1 MTDDDAPREVR
12 REIHIDASPATVF
25 ALLTDPEQMRTWLA
39 EEVLAR
45 AEPGGIFRLADGS
58 GAAIEGRYVEVVP
71 DRRVVF
77 TWGGVEGLAPGES
90 TVEITL
96 EPARRGTLLKLRHFG
111 LPPPAFEAHDMGW
124 VHSALPK
131 VKAAAEGRD
140 PGGLCLGDLAAAR
153 R

>member
-1 MTDDDAPREVR
+1 MTADEARREIR

-25 ALLTDPEQMRTWLA
+25 ALLTDAERMRTWLA

-45 AEPGGIFRLADGS
+45 PEPGGIFRLADRS

-71 DRRVVF
+71 DRRIVF

-96 EPARRGTLLKLRHFG
+96 EPARGGTLLELRHYG
-111 LPPPAFEAHDMGW
+111 LPPRAFDAHDLGW
-124 VHSALPK
+124 LHSALPK

>member
-1 MTDDDAPREVR
+1 MTGDEARREVR

-25 ALLTDPEQMRTWLA
+25 ALLTDARQMRTWLA
-39 EEVLAR
+39 EEVLASPQ
-45 AEPGGIFRLADGS
+45 PGGIFRLADRS

-71 DRRVVF
+71 DRRIVF

-96 EPARRGTLLKLRHFG
+96 EPARGGTLLRVRHYG
-111 LPPPAFEAHDMGW
+111 LPPPAYEAHDMGW
-124 VHSALPK
+124 LYSALPK
-131 VKAAAEGRD
+131 IKAAAEGRD
-140 PGGLCLGDLAAAR
+140 PGGLCLGDLAAR

>member
-1 MTDDDAPREVR
+1 
-12 REIHIDASPATVF
+12 
-25 ALLTDPEQMRTWLA
+25 
-39 EEVLAR
+39 
-45 AEPGGIFRLADGS
+45 
-58 GAAIEGRYVEVVP
+58 VP
-71 DRRVVF
+71 DRRIVF

-96 EPARRGTLLKLRHFG
+96 EPARGGTLLRVRHYG
-111 LPPPAFEAHDMGW
+111 LPPPAYEAHDMGW
-124 VHSALPK
+124 LHSALPK

>member
-1 MTDDDAPREVR
+1 MTDDKAAREVR

-25 ALLTDPEQMRTWLA
+25 ALLTDVEQMRRWLA
-39 EEVLAR
+39 EEVLAEP
-45 AEPGGIFRLADGS
+45 EPGGVFRLADRS

-71 DRRVVF
+71 DRKVVF

-96 EPARRGTLLKLRHFG
+96 EPARGGTLLKLRHYG

-124 VHSALPK
+124 LHSALPK